1 LTQAT
6 LGWAQSEVG
15 LWLLWPTCGC
25 CQLLVVSHQHQA
37 ILPGQTN
44 QPTKEPLVG
53 GVGGVDSHLLQ
64 LNLAC
69 LRGSTLFA
77 ASRLRSTGPYPYP

>member
-1 LTQAT
+1 MGTKRS
-6 LGWAQSEVG
+6 WAVVVVANMWM
-15 LWLLWPTCGC
+15 LPITCC
-25 CQLLVVSHQHQA
+25 KPSTSSDFA
-37 ILPGQTN
+37 RAD